1 MFYLCSCDS
10 EVFIS
15 DSVASV
21 SAIQDFVIQHLKESF
36 SKKKKNIKSESLTR
50 SLLVFAV
57 CLVIQGYSE
66 HFRSLF

>member
-21 SAIQDFVIQHLKESF
+21 SVIQDFVIQHLKESF
-36 SKKKKNIKSESLTR
+36 SKKNIKSESLTR

-66 HFRSLF
+66 HFLSLF